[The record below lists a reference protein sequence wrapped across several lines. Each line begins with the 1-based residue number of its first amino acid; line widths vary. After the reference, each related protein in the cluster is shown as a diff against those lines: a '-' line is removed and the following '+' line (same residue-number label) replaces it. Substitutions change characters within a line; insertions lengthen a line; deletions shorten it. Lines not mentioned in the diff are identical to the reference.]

1 MAARSSTCKRPR
13 SWRRRRCPRDERS
26 DRRGLRLHPC
36 DLRRLRG
43 HLEGPVDAAHPAH
56 ERRERHTWDRHRGRD
71 ARRQRDP
78 RPGRRGPRLP
88 RGGTRDGERGGR
100 LRRDRPHAR
109 DVQAAARR
117 QAPVTLD
124 TLIPVAY
131 LIAAVTFI
139 LGLKGLTSPTTAVMG
154 NRIAATGM
162 LIAVIATF
170 FASDVRGAV
179 PVILAGVVV
188 GGAAGFYGAR
198 VVKMTA
204 MPQMVALF
212 NGAGGGAAALVSI
225 LEFSRELD
233 LGALAFGST
242 LATLLGLVIGAV
254 SFSGSAIAF
263 GKLQGLITPKA
274 FRYAGQQLVT
284 GALVAAIG
292 VLAFVLLA
300 ASLGALAVDAML
312 IVVATT
318 VLALVFGVALVM
330 PIGGADMPV
339 VISLL
344 NAYTGLAVAMAGF
357 TLGNQLLIVAGT
369 LVGASGTILTRL
381 MSKAMNRSLGNVLF
395 GAFGAAT
402 TAGAVAATAGDDGR
416 SIRSIGPEDA
426 AILLSYAQN
435 VIVVPGYG
443 LAVAQAQHSVRE
455 LADLLESK
463 GINVKYAIHPVAGR
477 MPGHMN
483 VLLAEANVPYDKL
496 FDMDQINPEFQRAD
510 VALVIGANDVTNPA
524 ARSNPGSPIYGM
536 PILDVDKAQNI
547 IVIKRSMKPGF
558 AGIDNDLYLDPKTAM
573 LFGDAKDAVGKVV
586 QELKKAA

>member
-1 MAARSSTCKRPR
+1 MTI
-13 SWRRRRCPRDERS
+13 E
-26 DRRGLRLHPC
+26 
-36 DLRRLRG
+36 
-43 HLEGPVDAAHPAH
+43 
-56 ERRERHTWDRHRGRD
+56 
-71 ARRQRDP
+71 
-78 RPGRRGPRLP
+78 
-88 RGGTRDGERGGR
+88 
-100 LRRDRPHAR
+100 
-109 DVQAAARR
+109 
-117 QAPVTLD
+117 

-139 LGLKGLTSPTTAVMG
+139 LGLKGLSSPTTAVQG
-154 NRIAATGM
+154 NRIAAGGM

-170 FASDVRGAV
+170 FAADVKVGI
-179 PVILAGVVV
+179 PLILAGIAV
-188 GGAAGFYGAR
+188 GGIAGFAGAR
-198 VVKMTA
+198 MVKMTA

-212 NGAGGGAAALVSI
+212 NGAGGGAAALVAI
-225 LEFSRELD
+225 LEFARQRDAGVLEV
-233 LGALAFGST
+233 GET
-242 LATLLGLVIGAV
+242 VATLLALIIGAV
-254 SFSGSAIAF
+254 SFSGSAVAF
-263 GKLQGLITPKA
+263 GKLQGLIAAKA
-274 FRYAGQQLVT
+274 FRYSGQQLVT
-284 GALVAAIG
+284 GGIAAATALLSLVLIGGAIAGSFAIEPMVLIALVT
-292 VLAFVLLA
+292 LLA
-300 ASLGALAVDAML
+300 LA
-312 IVVATT
+312 
-318 VLALVFGVALVM
+318 FGVALVM

-402 TAGAVAATAGDDGR
+402 TAGAAGPAAADDGR

-443 LAVAQAQHSVRE
+443 LAVAQAQHGVRE

-463 GINVKYAIHPVAGR
+463 GISVKYAIHPVAGR

-524 ARSNPGSPIYGM
+524 ARSNPASPIYGM

>member
-1 MAARSSTCKRPR
+1 VDQLRELVPWVYFVAA
-13 SWRRRRCPRDERS
+13 
-26 DRRGLRLHPC
+26 
-36 DLRRLRG
+36 
-43 HLEGPVDAAHPAH
+43 
-56 ERRERHTWDRHRGRD
+56 
-71 ARRQRDP
+71 
-78 RPGRRGPRLP
+78 
-88 RGGTRDGERGGR
+88 
-100 LRRDRPHAR
+100 
-109 DVQAAARR
+109 
-117 QAPVTLD
+117 
-124 TLIPVAY
+124 I
-131 LIAAVTFI
+131 TFI
-139 LGLKGLTSPTTAVMG
+139 LGLKGLSGPTTAQMG
-154 NRIAATGM
+154 NRIAAAGM
-162 LIAVIATF
+162 LLAVIATF
-170 FASDVRGAV
+170 LEQQVASAWLLVVPAIAIGAV
-179 PVILAGVVV
+179 IGYV
-188 GGAAGFYGAR
+188 GAR
-198 VVKMTA
+198 QVPMTA
-204 MPQMVALF
+204 MPQMVAIF

-225 LEFSRELD
+225 QEYLRATSE
-233 LGALAFGST
+233 GSVGVGEVV
-242 LATLLGLVIGAV
+242 AIVLGLVIGGV
-254 SFSGSAIAF
+254 SFSGSAVAF

-284 GALVAAIG
+284 GGIAAATALLSV
-292 VLAFVLLA
+292 VLLGGA
-300 ASLGALAVDAML
+300 IAGSFAIEPMLLIAVITLLALA
-312 IVVATT
+312 
-318 VLALVFGVALVM
+318 FGVALVM

-357 TLGNQLLIVAGT
+357 TLNNQLLIVAGT

-402 TAGAVAATAGDDGR
+402 TAGAEAATAGDDGR

-463 GINVKYAIHPVAGR
+463 GISVKYAIHPVAGR

-586 QELKKAA
+586 QELKKAP

>member
-1 MAARSSTCKRPR
+1 MTV
-13 SWRRRRCPRDERS
+13 E
-26 DRRGLRLHPC
+26 
-36 DLRRLRG
+36 
-43 HLEGPVDAAHPAH
+43 
-56 ERRERHTWDRHRGRD
+56 
-71 ARRQRDP
+71 
-78 RPGRRGPRLP
+78 
-88 RGGTRDGERGGR
+88 
-100 LRRDRPHAR
+100 
-109 DVQAAARR
+109 
-117 QAPVTLD
+117 

-131 LIAAVTFI
+131 LIAAITFI
-139 LGLKGLTSPTTAVMG
+139 LGLKGLSSPTTAVQG

-170 FASDVRGAV
+170 FAADVRGGV
-179 PVILAGVVV
+179 PLILAGVAV
-188 GGAAGFYGAR
+188 GGIAGFVGAR
-198 VVKMTA
+198 MVKMTA

-225 LEFSRELD
+225 LEYARVLEGGRLPE
-233 LGALAFGST
+233 LGAT
-242 LATLLGLVIGAV
+242 IATLLGLIIGAV

-263 GKLQGLITPKA
+263 GKLQGIITPKA
-274 FRYAGQQLVT
+274 FKYAGQQFVT
-284 GALVAAIG
+284 GGIAAAVVLLSVFLIAASIPGGTPPVDSAITPMLLIAAI
-292 VLAFVLLA
+292 
-300 ASLGALAVDAML
+300 AL
-312 IVVATT
+312 
-318 VLALVFGVALVM
+318 LALVFGVALVM

-357 TLGNQLLIVAGT
+357 TLNNQLLIVAGT

-402 TAGAVAATAGDDGR
+402 TASAAAATAGDDGR

-463 GINVKYAIHPVAGR
+463 GISVKYAIHPVAGR